1 MVRDTSGFAALG
13 AGAGVAGVCV
23 GVVAEGDG
31 VELRC
36 WPAVVGGPS
45 GPMLFSEVAAI
56 GNKSIGPEGPPTTAA
71 CVVGELARSR
81 LASLLQVAQVGPKP
95 L

>member
-1 MVRDTSGFAALG
+1 M
-13 AGAGVAGVCV
+13 
-23 GVVAEGDG
+23 
-31 VELRC
+31 
-36 WPAVVGGPS
+36 GGPS

>member
-1 MVRDTSGFAALG
+1 MVRDPSGSAQVG

-23 GVVAEGDG
+23 GVVAAGDG
-31 VELRC
+31 VDLRC
-36 WPAVVGGPS
+36 GPAVVGGPS
-45 GPMLFSEVAAI
+45 GPMLFSQVAAI
-56 GNKSIGPEGPPTTAA
+56 WNKSIGPEGPPTTAA

-81 LASLLQVAQVGPKP
+81 LASLLQVARMGPTP